1 MGIIQTATT
10 VKKVDNTKGLKAGL
24 CGLGGLAFA
33 GCVLTPNESF
43 LTTHVVLIVSTVAL
57 MVYNVQFMLVPEMLL
72 TQNFQVDGKV
82 DKYHK
87 FCCRLAGSIGT
98 IGALALWAC
107 ETGGHSEK
115 AYKLLSALIGGISLL
130 GPMQAELTLETT
142 AMHAVACIVMPAQAA
157 LILICL
163 L

>member
-33 GCVLTPNESF
+33 GCVLTPNQSF
-43 LTTHVVLIVSTVAL
+43 LTTHVVLIVSTFAL
-57 MVYNVQFMLVPEMLL
+57 MLYNVQFMLVPEMLL

-87 FCCRLAGSIGT
+87 FCCRLAGYIGT
-98 IGALALWAC
+98 IGVLAGLAAWQMLTIA
-107 ETGGHSEK
+107 SE
-115 AYKLLSALIGGISLL
+115 ASVGIASKGFYSKVREERDGL
-130 GPMQAELTLETT
+130 MRE
-142 AMHAVACIVMPAQAA
+142 
-157 LILICL
+157 
-163 L
+163 